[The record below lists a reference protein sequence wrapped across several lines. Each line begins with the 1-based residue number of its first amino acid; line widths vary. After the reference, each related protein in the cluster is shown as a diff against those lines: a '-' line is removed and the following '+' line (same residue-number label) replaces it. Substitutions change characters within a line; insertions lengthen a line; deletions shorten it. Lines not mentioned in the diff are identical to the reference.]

1 MTAKNINIGIL
12 GCGTMGTAL
21 AGGLIA
27 SELVD
32 ASQVCG
38 SVHRADHQA
47 KAADEAGIEVLVDNA
62 AVVRRSDVLLL
73 CVKPQGAQALL
84 SEPGVRES
92 LKGKLLISIC
102 AGITLGQL
110 EKWTDKVALIRAMP
124 NTPCLIRH
132 GMTVISPAESASQE
146 QIECAQQIFSS
157 VGRCRVLAEKHL
169 NVVTGMSGSGPAFVC
184 VILEALAD
192 GGVMMGLPRDVAV
205 ELAAQTVEG
214 TAELVLQTGT
224 HPAQLKDQVT
234 TPAGCTIAGIL
245 TMEDGGIRST
255 LARTIQVAT
264 KVAMGLG
271 QLTED

>member
-27 SELVD
+27 SELVET
-32 ASQVCG
+32 SQLCA
-38 SVHRADHQA
+38 SVHRADR
-47 KAADEAGIEVLVDNA
+47 KDKVADEVGIEVLPDNA

-73 CVKPQGAQALL
+73 CVKPQGAEALL
-84 SEPGVRES
+84 SEPGVREA

-110 EKWTDKVALIRAMP
+110 EQWTEDVALIRAMP

-132 GMTVISPAESASQE
+132 GMTVISPAASVSQE
-146 QIECAQQIFSS
+146 QIELAQQIFSS
-157 VGRCRVLAEKHL
+157 VGRCRVLAEKYL

-255 LARTIQVAT
+255 LARTIQEAT

-271 QLTED
+271 QAADD